1 MWEEKKHVKLW
12 PDGMTPSV
20 KMKEWERPNR
30 TWKQSTSESL
40 ICNEKLVKTCALSV
54 IKVVLISV
62 HPEQV
67 GVITARTSLGTV
79 RKTKHLNTKK
89 ASR

>member
-1 MWEEKKHVKLW
+1 MTLSV
-12 PDGMTPSV
+12 DGISDGFFPET
-20 KMKEWERPNR
+20 KEWERPNR

-40 ICNEKLVKTCALSV
+40 IWNEKLVKTCALSV

-67 GVITARTSLGTV
+67 GVVTARTSLDTV
-79 RKTKHLNTKK
+79 RCLVH
-89 ASR
+89 